1 MDNKYLDKLEFS
13 KVLEMLENYA
23 VTYLGKE
30 IVKNLKPS
38 FNKNEVQINLKET
51 EQADILTHR
60 IGGIPLGEIDNI
72 NVHLRT
78 LEASGTLSIKQLL
91 DLAKILKMS
100 RELKEYY
107 EKASKIENIDTSKLR
122 NYFFDIYTNMVI
134 EDKMFKSIIDENTID
149 DHASKN
155 LYIIR
160 KRIKQIQNEIK
171 NKLNNYLHSKYLQEA
186 FITIRN
192 GRYVIPV
199 KQEYRNEIK
208 GFVHDISAS
217 GATIFV
223 EPLPVFEMNNRI
235 NTLKLEEA
243 NEIQKIQQELS
254 ELFMGITKELDTN
267 IKIIGKLD
275 FIFAKAKFGIANYG
289 VAPIINDKK
298 IIKLNKARHPLIDK
312 DKVVPV
318 DIEIGEKYNTLVITG
333 PNTGGKTVTLKT
345 IGLLSCMGMS
355 GLYIPA
361 GEKSSIY
368 VFDNIFAD
376 IGDEQSIADSLS
388 TFSSHMI
395 NIVDMMKKSTEKSL
409 ILLDELCSG
418 TDPAEGAN
426 LAISILEELN
436 AKQSINVVTTHY
448 SEIKNYAITTNNFEN
463 ASSEF
468 DVENMKPTYKILMGV
483 PGRSNAFAISK
494 RLGLEEHILNRAKEL
509 TKQENIN
516 IEDVLKEIYD
526 NKILIEN
533 EKEKIQK
540 NSKEIEELKKS
551 LEKDNTELELQ
562 AKKIID
568 DAKYEARKILLN
580 AKDQAEDMIRK
591 VSEQEDKNKMNK
603 IKNKLN
609 EEIKELK
616 IENCTLK
623 SDTKPEDIKIGMKV
637 YIGSIN
643 QEGTILKL
651 PNKSNKVRVQIG
663 MAKTDFHIEDI
674 FIKNNNSDNTSQVQ
688 SEKMNKKEINVK
700 NNVAT
705 EINVIG
711 LTVDE
716 AIPIIDKYLDEC
728 SMTSMK
734 TTRIVHGKGTGKLR
748 SGIQAYIKT
757 HPHVKSFRNGTFG
770 EGEMGVTIVELK

>member
-1 MDNKYLDKLEFS
+1 MEQKYLDKLEFN

-30 IVKNLKPS
+30 MVKNLKPS

-78 LEASGTLSIKQLL
+78 LEAGGTLSIKQLL
-91 DLAKILKMS
+91 ELAKVLKMS

-107 EKASKIENIDTSKLR
+107 EKVSEIENVDTNKLR
-122 NYFFDIYTNMVI
+122 NYFFDIYTNVVI
-134 EDKMFKSIIDENTID
+134 EDKMFKSIIDENTLD

-160 KRIKQIQNEIK
+160 KNIKQIQNEIK

-217 GATIFV
+217 GATVFV

-254 ELFMGITKELDTN
+254 ELFMGITRELDTN

-289 VAPIINDKK
+289 VSPIINDKK
-298 IIKLNKARHPLIDK
+298 IVKLNKARHPLIDK

-395 NIVDMMKKSTEKSL
+395 NIVDMMKKSTQNSL

-418 TDPAEGAN
+418 TDPQEGAN

-436 AKQSINVVTTHY
+436 GKQSINIVTTHY
-448 SEIKNYAITTNNFEN
+448 SEIKNYAIATDNFEN

-509 TKQENIN
+509 TKQESIN
-516 IEDVLKEIYD
+516 IEDVLKEIYE
-526 NKILIEN
+526 NKILIEE
-533 EKEKIQK
+533 EKEKTEK
-540 NSKEIEELKKS
+540 NLKEIEELKRG
-551 LEKDNTELELQ
+551 LERDNTELELQ

-568 DAKYEARKILLN
+568 EATYEARKILLN
-580 AKDQAEDMIRK
+580 AKEKAETTIK
-591 VSEQEDKNKMNK
+591 KISEQEDKNQMNK
-603 IKNKLN
+603 IKNDLN

-616 IENCTLK
+616 IENITLK
-623 SDTKPEDIKIGMKV
+623 SETKLEEIKIGMKV

-663 MAKTDFHIEDI
+663 MAKTDFYIEDI
-674 FIKNNNSDNTSQVQ
+674 FIKNNNEKTEEKINT
-688 SEKMNKKEINVK
+688 KIREINIK
-700 NNVAT
+700 NNVPT
-705 EINVIG
+705 EIKVIG

-716 AIPIIDKYLDEC
+716 AIPIVDKYLDEC

-748 SGIQAYIKT
+748 HGIQEYLKT
-757 HPHVKSFRNGTFG
+757 HSHVKSYRNGTFG

>member
-1 MDNKYLDKLEFS
+1 MEQKYLDKLEFNR
-13 KVLEMLENYA
+13 VLDMLEKYS

-30 IVKNLKPS
+30 MIKKLKPS
-38 FNKNEVQINLKET
+38 IDVNEVRRMLSET
-51 EQADILTHR
+51 SQAEVLIHR
-60 IGGIPLGEIDNI
+60 VGGIPLGEVDNI
-72 NVHLRT
+72 NIHLRT
-78 LEASGTLSIKQLL
+78 LEAGGTLSIKQLL
-91 DLAKILKMS
+91 ELANILKMS
-100 RELKEYY
+100 RELHEYY
-107 EKASKIENIDTSKLR
+107 EKFAEIQDIDASKLR
-122 NYFFDIYTNMVI
+122 NYFFDIYTNFVI
-134 EDKMFKSIIDENTID
+134 EDKVFKSIIDENTID

-160 KRIKQIQNEIK
+160 KNMKQIQTEIK
-171 NKLNNYLHSKYLQEA
+171 NKLNTYLHSKYLQEA

-192 GRYVIPV
+192 GRYVVPV
-199 KQEYRNEIK
+199 KQEYRNEVK

-217 GATIFV
+217 GATVFI

-243 NEIQKIQQELS
+243 NEIQKIQQQLS
-254 ELFMGITKELDTN
+254 ELFMGITRELESN
-267 IKIIGKLD
+267 INLIGKLD
-275 FIFAKAKFGIANYG
+275 FIFAKSKFGISISG

-312 DKVVPV
+312 DKVVPI
-318 DIEIGEKYNTLVITG
+318 DIELGEKYNTLVITG

-345 IGLLSCMGMS
+345 IGLLSAMGMS

-361 GEKSSIY
+361 KENSCIY

-395 NIVDMMKKSTEKSL
+395 NIVDMMKKSTENSL

-418 TDPAEGAN
+418 TDPQEGAN

-436 AKQSINVVTTHY
+436 AKKSLNVVTTHY

-468 DVENMKPTYKILMGV
+468 DVENMRPTYKILMGV
-483 PGRSNAFAISK
+483 PGRSNAFAISR
-494 RLGLEEHILNRAKEL
+494 RLGLDEHILNRAKEL
-509 TKQENIN
+509 TEEKTIS

-526 NKILIEN
+526 NKLYIEN
-533 EKEKIQK
+533 EKDKIQK
-540 NSKEIEELKKS
+540 KSEEIEILKKN
-551 LEKDNTELELQ
+551 LERDNTELELQ
-562 AKKIID
+562 AKRIID
-568 DAKYEARKILLN
+568 DATIQARKILLN
-580 AKDQAEDMIRK
+580 AKEKAEDIIK
-591 VSEQEDKNKMNK
+591 EISEQEDKNKINQL
-603 IKNKLN
+603 KNHLN
-609 EEIKELK
+609 EDIKELK
-616 IENCTLK
+616 IEKNNIK
-623 SDTKPEDIKIGMKV
+623 SDTKVEDIKIGMNV

-643 QEGTILKL
+643 QNGIVLNL

-674 FIKNNNSDNTSQVQ
+674 FIKNNFRQ
-688 SEKMNKKEINVK
+688 KEEVKITNREVNIK

-716 AIPIIDKYLDEC
+716 AIPIIDKFLDEC

-734 TTRIVHGKGTGKLR
+734 TTRIVHGKGTGRLR
-748 SGIQAYIKT
+748 NGIQAYLKK
-757 HPHVKSFRNGTFG
+757 HPHVKSYRNGTFG

>member
-1 MDNKYLDKLEFS
+1 MEQKYLDKLEFN

-30 IVKNLKPS
+30 MVKNLKPS

-78 LEASGTLSIKQLL
+78 LEAGGTLSIKQLL
-91 DLAKILKMS
+91 ELAKVLKMS

-107 EKASKIENIDTSKLR
+107 EKVSEIENVDTNKLR
-122 NYFFDIYTNMVI
+122 NYFFDIYTNVVI
-134 EDKMFKSIIDENTID
+134 EDKMFKSIIDENTLD

-160 KRIKQIQNEIK
+160 KNIKQIQNEIK

-217 GATIFV
+217 GATVFV

-254 ELFMGITKELDTN
+254 ELFMGITRELDTN

-289 VAPIINDKK
+289 VSPIINDKK
-298 IIKLNKARHPLIDK
+298 IVKLNKARHPLIDK

-395 NIVDMMKKSTEKSL
+395 NIVDMMKKSTQNSL

-418 TDPAEGAN
+418 TDPQEGAN

-436 AKQSINVVTTHY
+436 GKQSINIVTTHY
-448 SEIKNYAITTNNFEN
+448 SEIKNYAIATDNFEN

-509 TKQENIN
+509 TKQESIN
-516 IEDVLKEIYD
+516 IEDVLKEIYE
-526 NKILIEN
+526 NKILIEE
-533 EKEKIQK
+533 EKEKTEK
-540 NSKEIEELKKS
+540 NLKEIEELKKG
-551 LEKDNTELELQ
+551 LERDNTELELQ

-568 DAKYEARKILLN
+568 EATYEARKILLN
-580 AKDQAEDMIRK
+580 AKEKAETTIK
-591 VSEQEDKNKMNK
+591 KISEQEDKNQMNK
-603 IKNKLN
+603 IKNDLN

-616 IENCTLK
+616 IENITLK
-623 SDTKPEDIKIGMKV
+623 SETKPEEIKIGMKV

-663 MAKTDFHIEDI
+663 MAKTDFYIEDI
-674 FIKNNNSDNTSQVQ
+674 FIKNNNEKTEEKINT
-688 SEKMNKKEINVK
+688 KIREINIK
-700 NNVAT
+700 NNVPT
-705 EINVIG
+705 EIKVIG

-748 SGIQAYIKT
+748 HGIQEYLKT
-757 HPHVKSFRNGTFG
+757 HSHVKSYRNGTFG

>member
-1 MDNKYLDKLEFS
+1 
-13 KVLEMLENYA
+13 
-23 VTYLGKE
+23 
-30 IVKNLKPS
+30 
-38 FNKNEVQINLKET
+38 
-51 EQADILTHR
+51 
-60 IGGIPLGEIDNI
+60 
-72 NVHLRT
+72 
-78 LEASGTLSIKQLL
+78 
-91 DLAKILKMS
+91 
-100 RELKEYY
+100 
-107 EKASKIENIDTSKLR
+107 
-122 NYFFDIYTNMVI
+122 MVI

-217 GATIFV
+217 GATVFV

-254 ELFMGITKELDTN
+254 ELFMGITRELDTN

-289 VAPIINDKK
+289 VSPIINDKK
-298 IIKLNKARHPLIDK
+298 IVKLNKARHPLIDK

-436 AKQSINVVTTHY
+436 GKQSLNVVTTHY
-448 SEIKNYAITTNNFEN
+448 SEIKNYAITTDNFEN

-526 NKILIEN
+526 NKILIEQ
-533 EKEKIQK
+533 EKEKTEK
-540 NSKEIEELKKS
+540 NLKEIEQLKKG
-551 LEKDNTELELQ
+551 LERDNTELELQ

-568 DAKYEARKILLN
+568 EATYEARKILLN
-580 AKDQAEDMIRK
+580 AKDKAENMIK
-591 VSEQEDKNKMNK
+591 KIAEQEDKNKMNK
-603 IKNKLN
+603 IKNNLN

-616 IENCTLK
+616 IENSKLK
-623 SDTKPEDIKIGMKV
+623 SDTKPEDLKIGMKV

-674 FIKNNNSDNTSQVQ
+674 FIKNNNLNEEPQVK
-688 SEKMNKKEINVK
+688 SEKINKKEINVK
-700 NNVAT
+700 NNVST

-716 AIPIIDKYLDEC
+716 AIPIIDKCLDEC

-748 SGIQAYIKT
+748 SGIQGYLKT

>member
-1 MDNKYLDKLEFS
+1 MEQKYLDKLEFN
-13 KVLEMLENYA
+13 KVLDMLQQYS

-30 IVKNLKPS
+30 MIKKLSPCT
-38 FNKNEVQINLKET
+38 NKNEVQINLKET
-51 EQADILTHR
+51 VQADILIHR
-60 IGGIPLGEIDNI
+60 IGGIPLGEIEDINI
-72 NVHLRT
+72 HLRT
-78 LEASGTLSIKQLL
+78 LEADGTLSIKQLL
-91 DLAKILKMS
+91 DLANILKMS

-107 EKASKIENIDTSKLR
+107 ERFSEIENIDANKLR
-122 NYFFDIYTNMVI
+122 NYFFDIYTNFVI
-134 EDKMFKSIIDENTID
+134 EDKVFKSIIDENTID
-149 DHASKN
+149 DHASKK
-155 LYIIR
+155 LYAIR
-160 KRIKQIQNEIK
+160 KNMKQIQNEIK

-199 KQEYRNEIK
+199 KQEYRNEVK
-208 GFVHDISAS
+208 GFVHDISSS
-217 GATIFV
+217 GATVFI

-243 NEIQKIQQELS
+243 NEILKIQQELS
-254 ELFMGITKELDTN
+254 ELFRGITRELDSN

-275 FIFAKAKFGIANYG
+275 FIFAKAKFGIAISG

-318 DIEIGEKYNTLVITG
+318 DVEIGEKYNTLVITG

-361 GEKSSIY
+361 KEDSQIY

-395 NIVDMMKKSTEKSL
+395 NIVDMMKKSTENSL

-418 TDPAEGAN
+418 TDPQEGAN

-436 AKQSINVVTTHY
+436 ARNSLNVITTHY
-448 SEIKNYAITTNNFEN
+448 SEIKNYAIVTDNFEN

-468 DVENMKPTYKILMGV
+468 DVENMRPTYKILMGV

-494 RLGLEEHILNRAKEL
+494 RLGLEEHILDRAKEL
-509 TKQENIN
+509 TEEESIN
-516 IEDVLKEIYD
+516 IADVLKEIYD
-526 NKILIEN
+526 DKIFIEN

-540 NSKEIEELKKS
+540 NSEEIEKLKKN
-551 LEKDNTELELQ
+551 LERDNTELELQ

-568 DAKYEARKILLN
+568 DATFQARKILLN
-580 AKDQAEDMIRK
+580 AKDEAEDIIK
-591 VSEQEDKNKMNK
+591 KISELEDKNKMNK
-603 IKNKLN
+603 LKNELN
-609 EEIKELK
+609 DEIKELK
-616 IENCTLK
+616 IEKNNLK
-623 SDTKPEDIKIGMKV
+623 SDTKPEDLKVGMKV

-643 QEGTILKL
+643 QDGTVLKL

-663 MAKTDFHIEDI
+663 MAKTDFYIEDI
-674 FIKNNNSDNTSQVQ
+674 FIKKYNSE
-688 SEKMNKKEINVK
+688 EKKKVETDRKEINIK
-700 NNVAT
+700 NNVPT

-728 SMTSMK
+728 SITSMK
-734 TTRIVHGKGTGKLR
+734 TTRIVHGKGTGRLR
-748 SGIQAYIKT
+748 SGIHEYIKK

-770 EGEMGVTIVELK
+770 EGEMGVTIIEIK

>member
-1 MDNKYLDKLEFS
+1 MEKKYLDKLEFN

-23 VTYLGKE
+23 ITYLGKE
-30 IVKNLKPS
+30 MVKSLRPS
-38 FNKNEVQINLKET
+38 FNKNEVLINLKET

-60 IGGIPLGEIDNI
+60 IGGIPIGEMDNI

-78 LEASGTLSIKQLL
+78 LEAGGTLSIRQLL
-91 DLAKILKMS
+91 DLSNVLKMS
-100 RELKEYY
+100 REIKEYY
-107 EKASKIENIDTSKLR
+107 EKVSEIENIDTNKLR
-122 NYFFDIYTNMVI
+122 NYFFDIYTNIVI
-134 EDKMFKSIIDENTID
+134 EDKMFKSIVDENTLD
-149 DHASKN
+149 DHASKS

-160 KRIKQIQNEIK
+160 KNIKQIQNEIK

-217 GATIFV
+217 GATVFV
-223 EPLPVFEMNNRI
+223 EPLPIFEMNNRI

-254 ELFMGITKELDTN
+254 ELFMGITKEMETN
-267 IKIIGKLD
+267 INIIGKLD

-289 VAPIINDKK
+289 VAPIINDNKM
-298 IIKLNKARHPLIDK
+298 IKLNKARHPLIDK
-312 DKVVPV
+312 EKVVPV
-318 DIEIGEKYNTLVITG
+318 DIEIGKKYNTLVITG

-361 GEKSSIY
+361 GERSSIY

-395 NIVDMMKKSTEKSL
+395 NIVEMMKKSTENSL

-436 AKQSINVVTTHY
+436 RKKSINIVTTHY
-448 SEIKNYAITTNNFEN
+448 SEIKNYAITTDNFEN

-468 DVENMKPTYKILMGV
+468 DVENMKPTYKIIMGV

-494 RLGLEEHILNRAKEL
+494 RLGLAENILNRAKEL

-526 NKILIEN
+526 NKILIEG

-540 NSKEIEELKKS
+540 NSKDIEELKKS

-568 DAKYEARKILLN
+568 DARYEARKILLN
-580 AKDQAEDMIRK
+580 AKDQAEDIIK
-591 VSEQEDKNKMNK
+591 QISEQKDKNEMNK
-603 IKNKLN
+603 IKNELN
-609 EEIKELK
+609 EEIKGLK
-616 IENCTLK
+616 IENSTLK
-623 SDTKPEDIKIGMKV
+623 SDTQPEDIKIGMKV

-663 MAKTDFHIEDI
+663 MAKTDFYVEDI
-674 FIKNNNSDNTSQVQ
+674 FIKNEDIRKQ
-688 SEKMNKKEINVK
+688 EKIKTENREINIK
-700 NNVAT
+700 NNIST

-716 AIPIIDKYLDEC
+716 ALPIIDKYLDEC

-748 SGIQAYIKT
+748 IGIQSYLKT
-757 HPHVKSFRNGTFG
+757 HPHVKSFRNGVFG

>member
-1 MDNKYLDKLEFS
+1 MEQKYLDKLEFN

-30 IVKNLKPS
+30 MVKNLKPS

-78 LEASGTLSIKQLL
+78 LEAGGTLSIKQLL
-91 DLAKILKMS
+91 ELAKVLKMS

-107 EKASKIENIDTSKLR
+107 EKVSEIENVDTNKLR
-122 NYFFDIYTNMVI
+122 NYFFDIYTNVVI
-134 EDKMFKSIIDENTID
+134 EDKMFKSIIDENTLD

-160 KRIKQIQNEIK
+160 RNIKQIQNEIK

-217 GATIFV
+217 GATVFV

-254 ELFMGITKELDTN
+254 ELFMGITRELDTN

-289 VAPIINDKK
+289 VSPIINDKK
-298 IIKLNKARHPLIDK
+298 IVKLNKARHPLIDK

-395 NIVDMMKKSTEKSL
+395 NIVDMMKKSTQNSL

-418 TDPAEGAN
+418 TDPQEGAN

-436 AKQSINVVTTHY
+436 GKQSINIVTTHY
-448 SEIKNYAITTNNFEN
+448 SEIKNYAIATDNFEN

-509 TKQENIN
+509 TKQESIN
-516 IEDVLKEIYD
+516 IEDVLKEIYE
-526 NKILIEN
+526 NKILIEE
-533 EKEKIQK
+533 EKEKTEK
-540 NSKEIEELKKS
+540 NLKEIEELKKG
-551 LEKDNTELELQ
+551 LERDNTELELQ

-568 DAKYEARKILLN
+568 EATYEARKILLN
-580 AKDQAEDMIRK
+580 AKEKAETTIK
-591 VSEQEDKNKMNK
+591 KISEQEDKNQMNK
-603 IKNKLN
+603 IKNDLN

-616 IENCTLK
+616 IENITLK
-623 SDTKPEDIKIGMKV
+623 SETKLEEIKIGMKV

-663 MAKTDFHIEDI
+663 MAKTDFYIEDI
-674 FIKNNNSDNTSQVQ
+674 FIKNNNEKTEEKINT
-688 SEKMNKKEINVK
+688 KIREINIK
-700 NNVAT
+700 NNVPT
-705 EINVIG
+705 EIKVIG

-716 AIPIIDKYLDEC
+716 AIPIVDKYLDEC

-748 SGIQAYIKT
+748 HGIQEYLKT
-757 HPHVKSFRNGTFG
+757 HSHVKSYRNGTFG

>member
-1 MDNKYLDKLEFS
+1 MEQKYLDKLEFN

-30 IVKNLKPS
+30 MVKNLKPS

-78 LEASGTLSIKQLL
+78 LEAGGTLSIKQLL
-91 DLAKILKMS
+91 ELAKVLKMS

-107 EKASKIENIDTSKLR
+107 EKVSEIENVDTNKLR
-122 NYFFDIYTNMVI
+122 NYFFDIYTNVVI
-134 EDKMFKSIIDENTID
+134 EDKMFKSIIDENTLD

-160 KRIKQIQNEIK
+160 KNIKQIQNEIK

-217 GATIFV
+217 GATVFV

-254 ELFMGITKELDTN
+254 ELFMGITRELDTN

-289 VAPIINDKK
+289 VSPIINDKK
-298 IIKLNKARHPLIDK
+298 IVKLNKARHPLIDK

-395 NIVDMMKKSTEKSL
+395 NIVDMMKKSTQNSL

-418 TDPAEGAN
+418 TDPQEGAN

-436 AKQSINVVTTHY
+436 GKQSINIVTTHY
-448 SEIKNYAITTNNFEN
+448 SEIKNYAIATDNFEN

-509 TKQENIN
+509 TKQESIN
-516 IEDVLKEIYD
+516 IEDVLKEIYE
-526 NKILIEN
+526 NKILIEE
-533 EKEKIQK
+533 EKEKTEK
-540 NSKEIEELKKS
+540 NLKEIEELKRG
-551 LEKDNTELELQ
+551 LERDNTELELQ

-568 DAKYEARKILLN
+568 EATYEARKILLN
-580 AKDQAEDMIRK
+580 AKEKAETTIK
-591 VSEQEDKNKMNK
+591 KISEQEDKNQMNK
-603 IKNKLN
+603 IKNDLN

-616 IENCTLK
+616 IENITLK
-623 SDTKPEDIKIGMKV
+623 SETKLEEIKIGMKV

-663 MAKTDFHIEDI
+663 MAKTDFYIEDI
-674 FIKNNNSDNTSQVQ
+674 FIKNNNKKTEEKINT
-688 SEKMNKKEINVK
+688 KIREINIK
-700 NNVAT
+700 NNVPT
-705 EINVIG
+705 EIKVIG

-748 SGIQAYIKT
+748 HGIQEYLKT
-757 HPHVKSFRNGTFG
+757 HSHVKSYRNGTFG

>member
-1 MDNKYLDKLEFS
+1 MDKKYLDKLEFN

-30 IVKNLKPS
+30 MIKNLKPS

-51 EQADILTHR
+51 EQADVLTHR
-60 IGGIPLGEIDNI
+60 IGGIPIGEIDNI
-72 NVHLRT
+72 NMHLRT
-78 LEASGTLSIKQLL
+78 LEAGGTLSIKQLL
-91 DLAKILKMS
+91 DLARVLKMS

-107 EKASKIENIDTSKLR
+107 EKVSEIENVDTNKLR
-122 NYFFDIYTNMVI
+122 NYFFDIYTNIVI

-149 DHASKN
+149 DHASKR

-160 KRIKQIQNEIK
+160 KNIKQIQNEIK
-171 NKLNNYLHSKYLQEA
+171 NKLNNYLHSKYLQED

-217 GATIFV
+217 GATVFI

-254 ELFMGITKELDTN
+254 ELFMGITKELDIN
-267 IKIIGKLD
+267 INIIGKLD

-395 NIVDMMKKSTEKSL
+395 NIVDMMKKSTENSL

-418 TDPAEGAN
+418 TDPMEGAN

-436 AKQSINVVTTHY
+436 AKKSLNVVTTHY
-448 SEIKNYAITTNNFEN
+448 SEIKNYAITTDNFEN

-509 TKQENIN
+509 TKQESIN

-540 NSKEIEELKKS
+540 NSQEIEELKKN
-551 LEKDNTELELQ
+551 LQRDNTELELE

-568 DAKYEARKILLN
+568 DAKYEARKILLK
-580 AKDQAEDMIRK
+580 AKDEAEDIIK
-591 VSEQEDKNKMNK
+591 EISEQEDKNKMNK
-603 IKNKLN
+603 IKNNLN
-609 EEIKELK
+609 KEIKELK
-616 IENCTLK
+616 IEKNNLK
-623 SDTKPEDIKIGMKV
+623 SNTKPEEIKIGMKV

-643 QEGTILKL
+643 QEGIVLEL
-651 PNKSNKVRVQIG
+651 PKKSNKVRVQIG
-663 MAKTDFHIEDI
+663 MAKTDFYIEDI
-674 FIKNNNSDNTSQVQ
+674 FIKNNKLEESKEQKIENR
-688 SEKMNKKEINVK
+688 EINVK
-700 NNVAT
+700 NDVAT
-705 EINVIG
+705 EINIIG
-711 LTVDE
+711 LTIDE

-728 SMTSMK
+728 SLTSMK
-734 TTRIVHGKGTGKLR
+734 TTRIVHGKGTGRLR
-748 SGIQAYIKT
+748 KGIQEYLKT